1 MFFFF
6 FLIES
11 LAEVF
16 SWLRFKVLMCK
27 DQTQDQM
34 RRTLSCFASPRDL
47 SQLQGLDVK
56 EWMTSG
62 FVDLRQAPRHGDAFV
77 CCILSH
83 GEKGA
88 VFGTDRNPISIKN
101 ITRTF
106 GSTDESPL
114 GGKPKVFLIQACQ
127 GSLFQRGVLV
137 KDLEADAASPFVP
150 EEADVLVAVA
160 TVEDYVSFR
169 HKKDGSWFIQSVCEQ
184 LKEGCL
190 R

>member
-1 MFFFF
+1 
-6 FLIES
+6 
-11 LAEVF
+11 
-16 SWLRFKVLMCK
+16 MCK

-56 EWMTSG
+56 EWTTSG

-106 GSTDESPL
+106 RSTDESPL

-127 GSLFQRGVLV
+127 GSLCQRGVLV